1 MSQQYTTVFRKNL
14 TKPDEAPK
22 CYAIARSGR
31 LVSIKE
37 VCKRIAERSSYS
49 KGELEG
55 CINEYLL
62 EMLNVLE
69 EGNIAQ
75 LSDLGNFRMTIKTG
89 TPTATAEEFKTHC
102 IERGN
107 VVFYPG
113 KDLRKLCKAMDYTAV
128 SKSKSKSPDEETPDP
143 DDNTGGG
150 ENPGDGGG
158 EAPDP
163 TV

>member
-22 CYAIARSGR
+22 CYAVARSGR

-62 EMLNVLE
+62 EMINVLE

-75 LSDLGNFRMTIKTG
+75 LSDLGNFRMTIRTG
-89 TPTATAEEFKTHC
+89 TPTATAEEFKAHC
-102 IERGN
+102 IEKGN

-113 KDLRKLCKAMDYTAV
+113 KDLRKLCKTMEYAAYKD
-128 SKSKSKSPDEETPDP
+128 KSKPSDGENPNP
-143 DDNTGGG
+143 DDNTGDGG
-150 ENPGDGGG
+150 GDGGG

-163 TV
+163 TA